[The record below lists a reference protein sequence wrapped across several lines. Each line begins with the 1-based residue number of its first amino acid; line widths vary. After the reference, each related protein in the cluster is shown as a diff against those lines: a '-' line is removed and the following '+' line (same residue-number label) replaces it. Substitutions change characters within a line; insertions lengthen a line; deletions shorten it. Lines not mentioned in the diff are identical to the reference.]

1 MSSSNNNSDPAVSVA
16 EALGIDVESACA
28 LPDYDPQAEHPPA
41 VVRARLRGPYK
52 KRAAVDALLEPLRA
66 DAQAGVPDE
75 LLGRRVGLTKGVVR
89 QWRRREHIDG
99 RRRASAA
106 VGTRFQLDAMLSRD
120 AGAVVHLVAA
130 SPVHGRWRPP
140 PYVLRQ
146 PLDYDAFV
154 VVIAAAVEQ
163 FSTAELAGALGFEER
178 DVLDAVVLHG
188 ARRAS

>member
-1 MSSSNNNSDPAVSVA
+1 MSSSNNNYGPDVSVA
-16 EALGIDVESACA
+16 EALGIDVEAACA
-28 LPDYDPQAEHPPA
+28 LPDYDPQAECPPA

-52 KRAAVDALLEPLRA
+52 KRAMVDALLEPLRA

-75 LLGRRVGLTKGVVR
+75 LLGRRVGLTAEVVR

-99 RRRASAA
+99 RRRGSAA

-120 AGAVVHLVAA
+120 ACAVVHLVAA
-130 SPVHGRWRPP
+130 SPVCGHWRPP

-146 PLDYDAFV
+146 PLNYDAFV
-154 VVIAAAVEQ
+154 AVIAVAVEQ